1 MNAPHSKCG
10 IRATVSGVQ
19 IHPSPPGV
27 QKDQQNSQLYD
38 IARVLAARLVHTGG
52 TRGPCDDSSL
62 EASDVRNL
70 LARLARQ
77 MFHESWRLERAN
89 EHISGS
95 GFKVD
100 DEDRLKIAKAVGW
113 GAQQAALAL
122 RRQAKGEF
130 SADASAPLPSAVHGR
145 DGVHHDLRR
154 CFGRRSGE
162 IARRVAK
169 TRGSGLRLL
178 HGQVPEARLVSLSRK
193 EPETPCR
200 WQWGIPPIVR

>member
-19 IHPSPPGV
+19 IPPSPPGV

-145 DGVHHDLRR
+145 DGAHHDLRR

-169 TRGSGLRLL
+169 TRAVASGCFM
-178 HGQVPEARLVSLSRK
+178 VKFRK
-193 EPETPCR
+193 R
-200 WQWGIPPIVR
+200 DWFR